1 MPEPEQNHH
10 GAIAAQLRE
19 DGEVRIRGRGPDCYA
34 DCLDTKYKLPKA
46 RGRTHPQAA
55 VLSGQPKV

>member
-19 DGEVRIRGRGPDCYA
+19 DGEVKMRGRGPDCYA

-55 VLSGQPKV
+55 V